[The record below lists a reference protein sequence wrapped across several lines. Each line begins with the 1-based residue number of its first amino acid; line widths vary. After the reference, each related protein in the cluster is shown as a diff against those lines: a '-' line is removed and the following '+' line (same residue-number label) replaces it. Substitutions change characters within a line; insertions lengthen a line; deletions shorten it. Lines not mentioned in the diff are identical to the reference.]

1 MFDKLWWKGSH
12 VYCQHFDF
20 TFFSILKKCIQRII
34 TNWKIVFSSK
44 VMPIE
49 WKGLGLLKKKKD
61 WLIAFGPPNEGFN
74 FSHWFNMR
82 RYTSRDEMQNGLEQ
96 KNFSMP
102 FYGASELSHTSST
115 YWKFT
120 FLADRC
126 EICGIPDFRN
136 FVYKQDFYIVGFSW
150 TNWPLMAHRFLWQR
164 AISVLHIRC
173 QDCQVFSKEINI
185 FFSQY
190 WIAKVLIKVW
200 GKYNQLLTPGNK
212 KPTLVDKL
220 PRNGEWVDLNISS
233 KSPCICWK
241 QSTNKLYLAPA
252 LQENVATIT
261 ICDVNRA
268 VLRISRQYGI
278 LFLQPFSTSHSPVKW
293 WFQENDWE
301 MHG

>member
-1 MFDKLWWKGSH
+1 
-12 VYCQHFDF
+12 
-20 TFFSILKKCIQRII
+20 
-34 TNWKIVFSSK
+34 
-44 VMPIE
+44 MPIE
-49 WKGLGLLKKKKD
+49 WKGLGLLKNKKD

-82 RYTSRDEMQNGLEQ
+82 RYISRDEMQNGLEQ

-102 FYGASELSHTSST
+102 FYRVSELSHMSST

-120 FLADRC
+120 FFADHC

-136 FVYKQDFYIVGFSW
+136 FVYKQDFYIVGFPGLTGHW
-150 TNWPLMAHRFLWQR
+150 WPIGSYDKGQFLFYTSDVKIVKFLAKKSIYSLVTIELQKYYQGMGK
-164 AISVLHIRC
+164 IQS
-173 QDCQVFSKEINI
+173 
-185 FFSQY
+185 
-190 WIAKVLIKVW
+190 IADTREQEANPCW
-200 GKYNQLLTPGNK
+200 
-212 KPTLVDKL
+212 